1 MGSRGWAYAA
11 ATFIIVVPLVQ
22 EFMAILRQ
30 HRKNKKVQS
39 LDVTSNKQNGTISHT
54 DNGCTSVQKDSNI
67 KDERIITSGGVPK
80 NVVFLRQLYAR
91 LCDRV
96 ITRN

>member
-1 MGSRGWAYAA
+1 MNVK
-11 ATFIIVVPLVQ
+11 FQ
-22 EFMAILRQ
+22 FMAILRQ

-80 NVVFLRQLYAR
+80 NGKNLHLTISKGVGVFLISYILK
-91 LCDRV
+91 
-96 ITRN
+96 IKS